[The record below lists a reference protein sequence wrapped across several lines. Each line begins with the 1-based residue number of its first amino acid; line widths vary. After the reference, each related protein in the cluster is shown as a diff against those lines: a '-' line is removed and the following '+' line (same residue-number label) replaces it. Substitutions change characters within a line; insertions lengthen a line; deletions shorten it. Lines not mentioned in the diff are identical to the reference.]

1 MDWFLYD
8 NSPRHEGVNTNSRSK
23 GIKETTYFHTNKTK
37 INAGN
42 DCFVYLP
49 SHVDS
54 VTINAQNLTGQ
65 ITTSSKFF

>member
-8 NSPRHEGVNTNSRSK
+8 NSPAMKEFRSK
-23 GIKETTYFHTNKTK
+23 RIKETTYFHTNKTK

>member
-8 NSPRHEGVNTNSRSK
+8 NSPAMKEFRSK
-23 GIKETTYFHTNKTK
+23 RIKETTYFHTNKTK

-49 SHVDS
+49 SHVDF